1 VVTLAEEVNQGT
13 GQGTACC
20 CGVWEWASRA
30 GPGPSKN
37 TNILPQGSSSS
48 SSSSSG
54 RHGNLCTPVSEE
66 ELHRA
71 LHRVGLMGLVGRVG
85 LMAEHSSRGTR
96 GGGLASGLWD
106 VMDWHSRLSAGEL
119 QRVAVARLLLQ

>member
-1 VVTLAEEVNQGT
+1 MTLAEEVNQGT

-37 TNILPQGSSSS
+37 TNILPQESS

>member
-1 VVTLAEEVNQGT
+1 MVTLAEEVNQGT

-37 TNILPQGSSSS
+37 TNILPQESS

-54 RHGNLCTPVSEE
+54 RHGNLRTPVSEE